1 MQYQN
6 ELFQSTNPPQNS
18 KKKHRKPLLIGLCST
33 IIVTASYVFFSPEST
48 HPTQGNI
55 TFTAPNIEKNIDT
68 PEPSDTLNTNIDSN
82 LTNLAPPLPEK
93 TEKIQSMQSFS
104 TVWQEHKI
112 KPGESLSVIF
122 AKNKLSKSDLHK
134 IVHANDIS
142 SQFASIRPGKSLMIG
157 YNISGQLSHLIYKKN
172 SYDKLKATRLD
183 DDTFKVE
190 RIIREATPQIASASG
205 TIHTSLFI
213 DGKNAGLSDKTIMQ
227 LTDIFAWDVDFAH
240 SIRNGDKFAVIYEK
254 LYIDG
259 QLIGMGNILAAE
271 FLNRGHRFRSIRYKD
286 PSGKVNYY
294 SPEGNSMRKEFLRT
308 PIDFARISS
317 HFNLRRKHPV
327 LNRIRAH
334 KGVDYAASRGT
345 PIKSTGDGKITFR
358 GRKGGYGNV
367 IIIQHG
373 QGYSTLYAH
382 MSKFKK
388 GLHVGSHIHQGQV
401 IGFVGKTGLASG
413 NHLHYEFRVNGVHRN
428 PLTVKLPNASPI
440 KAKYKEDFLAKS
452 RLLLSQLERLDSTE
466 VASNTQQNDE

>member
-6 ELFQSTNPPQNS
+6 ELFQSTNPPENTR
-18 KKKHRKPLLIGLCST
+18 KKHQKPLLIGICSA
-33 IIVTASYVFFSPEST
+33 IIATASYAFFSPEPEQLT
-48 HPTQGNI
+48 PENI
-55 TFTAPNIEKNIDT
+55 TLTIPDIAAQIDT
-68 PEPSDTLNTNIDSN
+68 LEPSDALGTNINDD
-82 LTNLAPPLPEK
+82 LTNASTLSVPEK
-93 TEKIQSMQSFS
+93 LEAHSMQSFS

-112 KPGESLSVIF
+112 KSGESLSVIF
-122 AKNKLSKSDLHK
+122 SKNKLSKSDLHK
-134 IVHANDIS
+134 IIHANDIS

-183 DDTFKVE
+183 DGDFKVE
-190 RIIREATPQIASASG
+190 HLIKEATPKIASASG

-227 LTDIFAWDVDFAH
+227 LTNIFAWDIDFAH
-240 SIRNGDKFAVIYEK
+240 SIRDGDKFAVIYEK

-271 FLNRGHRFRSIRYKD
+271 FLNRDHMFRSIRYKD
-286 PSGKVNYY
+286 ASGKVNYY
-294 SPEGNSMRKEFLRT
+294 SPKGNSMRKEFLRT

-334 KGVDYAASRGT
+334 KGVDYAASQGT

-373 QGYSTLYAH
+373 QSYSTLYAH
-382 MSKFKK
+382 MSKFKR
-388 GLHVGSHIHQGQV
+388 GLRVGSHIYQGQV

-452 RLLLSQLERLDSTE
+452 KSLLSQLKQLGPTE
-466 VASNTQQNDE
+466 VASSVQLND

>member
-6 ELFQSTNPPQNS
+6 ELFQSTNPPENS
-18 KKKHRKPLLIGLCST
+18 SKKHRKPLLIGIFSA
-33 IIVTASYVFFSPEST
+33 IIAMASYTFFSPESEQLT
-48 HPTQGNI
+48 PENI
-55 TFTAPNIEKNIDT
+55 TLTIPDIAATIDAL
-68 PEPSDTLNTNIDSN
+68 EPSDALNTVISYD
-82 LTNLAPPLPEK
+82 LAKIPTLPVPEK
-93 TEKIQSMQSFS
+93 PEAHSMQSFS

-112 KPGESLSVIF
+112 KSGESLSVIF

-157 YNISGQLSHLIYKKN
+157 HNISGQLSHLIYKKN

-183 DDTFKVE
+183 DGNFKVE
-190 RIIREATPQIASASG
+190 HLIREATPQIASASG

-213 DGKNAGLSDKTIMQ
+213 DGKNAGLADKTIMQ

-240 SIRNGDKFAVIYEK
+240 SIRDGDKFAVIYEE
-254 LYIDG
+254 LYIDDH
-259 QLIGMGNILAAE
+259 LIGMGNILAAE
-271 FLNRGHRFRSIRYKD
+271 FLNRGHTFRSIRYED
-286 PSGKVNYY
+286 ASGKVNYY

-373 QGYSTLYAH
+373 QSYSTLYAH

-388 GLHVGSHIHQGQV
+388 GLHVGSHIYQGQV

-428 PLTVKLPNASPI
+428 PLTIKLPNASPI

-452 RLLLSQLERLDSTE
+452 KSLLSQLEQLDPTE
-466 VASNTQQNDE
+466 VASSVQAND